1 MEQKKES
8 TLNLN
13 YNNSVY
19 WKFILFSLFGV
30 FMFLCPVPYDGA
42 ISTPVGV
49 ISDQISK
56 YLSAY
61 LPYVITPLIILSA
74 VIATITLIFKPK
86 SILKNKLLNSFF
98 NTSLFYVVCR
108 IVGAI
113 FAVMALYKIGFEAVY
128 SGSTGG
134 TMVSLVATLVI
145 WFFAAS
151 FLIPFLTKF
160 GVMEFIGTLFRVIV
174 KPLFTVPGRSAIDL
188 VTSWLSAASV
198 GVIITRNQY
207 DTGYYSGREAAV
219 ISTCFSIVS
228 LPFCLVIAAMV
239 GLSEVFVPFYLTL
252 IFCGAIIAMIIPR
265 IPPLSLIPDT
275 YAPEVGKQIDETVP
289 EDVNLF
295 KWAVNEALTRAES
308 TEMKTVFY
316 DGLDMFLNIIFG
328 LTPLVVA
335 WGTLGLMLVEFT
347 PIFDWIS
354 IPMAYY
360 LQLFGVPEAF
370 AVAPATIAGFADMFI
385 PAILVKG
392 IEFELTR
399 WVIGAL
405 SLVQIIYLT
414 EVGALIIA
422 SNIPLNLKDL
432 FIIFLERTIIAI
444 PILVIMGNIV
454 LR

>member
-1 MEQKKES
+1 MEQKKGN
-8 TLNLN
+8 TVNLD
-13 YNNSVY
+13 YKMSVY

-49 ISDQISK
+49 ISDVISK
-56 YLSAY
+56 YLNVY
-61 LPYVITPLIILSA
+61 LPYIITPLIIISA
-74 VIATITLIFKPK
+74 VMATITALFKPK
-86 SILKNKLLNSFF
+86 YILKNKLLNNFF
-98 NTSLFYVVCR
+98 NTPPFYVVCR
-108 IVGAI
+108 IIGAI
-113 FAVMALYKIGFEAVY
+113 FAIMALYKIGFEAVY
-128 SGSTGG
+128 SANTGG

-160 GVMEFIGTLFRVIV
+160 GAMEFIGTLFRVIV

-188 VTSWLSAASV
+188 TTSWLSAASV

-207 DTGYYSGREAAV
+207 DTGYYTGREAGV
-219 ISTCFSIVS
+219 IATCFSIVS

-239 GLSEVFVPFYLTL
+239 GLAEVFVPFYLTL
-252 IFCGAIIAMIIPR
+252 ILCGAVLAMIIPR
-265 IPPLSLIPDT
+265 IPPLSLKPDT

-289 EDVNLF
+289 EDVSLF
-295 KWAVNEALTRAES
+295 KWAVSEALARAKS
-308 TEMKTVFY
+308 TEMKSVFY
-316 DGLDMFLNIIFG
+316 EGLDMFLGIIFG

-335 WGTLGLMLVEFT
+335 WGTLGLMFVEYT
-347 PIFDWIS
+347 PIFSWIS
-354 IPMAYY
+354 LPMGYY
-360 LQLFGVPEAF
+360 LKLFGVPEAF
-370 AVAPATIAGFADMFI
+370 TVAPATLVGFADMFI
-385 PAILVKG
+385 PGILVKG

-422 SNIPLNLKDL
+422 SDIPLDLKDL

-454 LR
+454 LA